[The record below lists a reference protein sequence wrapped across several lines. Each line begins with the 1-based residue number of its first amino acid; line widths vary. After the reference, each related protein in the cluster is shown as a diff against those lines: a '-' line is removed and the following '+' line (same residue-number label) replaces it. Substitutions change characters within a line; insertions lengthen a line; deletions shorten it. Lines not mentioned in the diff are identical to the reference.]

1 MKRQPLSVVLVV
13 FALACWACGRV
24 NAEVGPPSYV
34 AAALADPARPVDD
47 RSLDGGRKPA
57 EVLAFAGIKPG
68 DKVVDL
74 MPGAGYYTRVFS
86 KIVGAGGVVY
96 AVQPVEMD
104 KAAPKGLQTLN
115 SFAGTPG
122 YPNVSVLVQPI
133 AALSL
138 PQHVDLV
145 WTSQNYHD
153 LHDPFM
159 GSPDIARLNKAIFD
173 ALKPG
178 GVYIVLDHAAA
189 AGSGVSR
196 TDDLHRIDPAVV
208 KAEVTAAGF
217 EYLGESDVLRQAAD
231 DHSTPAFDKAMRGKT
246 DRFIYKFRKP
256 VGAASAGRAIV
267 PAILHQL
274 GVGPAGAQRICK
286 IVESLHE
293 RLRQLKTLPAVAE
306 AAGMRLLRPCPGHDS
321 FASRVVPIR
330 TCCAQHGALDA

>member
-1 MKRQPLSVVLVV
+1 MKRQPLLVVFVV

-24 NAEVGPPSYV
+24 NAEVGPPAYI
-34 AAALADPARPVDD
+34 AAAIADPARPADD
-47 RSLDGGRKPA
+47 RALDGGRKPA
-57 EVLAFAGIKPG
+57 DVLAFAGIKPG
-68 DKVVDL
+68 EKVVDL

-86 KIVGAGGVVY
+86 KIVGTKGMVY

-104 KAAPKGLQTLN
+104 KAAPKGLQSLKG
-115 SFAGTPG
+115 FASTPG
-122 YPNVSVLVQPI
+122 YQNVSVLVQPI

-159 GSPDIARLNKAIFD
+159 GSPDVARFNKAIFD

-217 EYLGESDVLRQAAD
+217 EYLGESDALRQAGD
-231 DHSTPAFDKAMRGKT
+231 DHSMPAFDKVMRGKT

-256 VGAASAGRAIV
+256 MKAVSTGQAIV
-267 PAILHQL
+267 PAILQSL
-274 GVGPAGAQRICK
+274 GVSRAGVQRICK
-286 IVESLHE
+286 VVQALHN
-293 RLRQLKTLPAVAE
+293 RLRRLETLPALAE
-306 AAGMRLLRPCPGHDS
+306 AAGMRLIRPCPGNGPLV
-321 FASRVVPIR
+321 SRIAPLR
-330 TCCAQHGALDA
+330 TCCAQPGARDA